1 MIVSPQKIQDIA
13 RDLESNLN
21 VRFKNKSSGLNSVR
35 LAYDSNGAPE
45 LFVSHGGN
53 EAEGQPVAL
62 IYLQQ
67 ISMVSNDIF
76 GNAALAY
83 CPSTS
88 MLAYEKDAN
97 GKPLPVEADLDMLR
111 WELFP
116 FGMQYNL
123 VEIANGTAVT
133 AANAL
138 AASPVVS
145 LDSLYW
151 PTKGV

>member
-1 MIVSPQKIQDIA
+1 MIVSPQKVQDIA

-21 VRFKNKSSGLNSVR
+21 VRFKNKSSGLNSIR
-35 LAYDSNGAPE
+35 LAYDSNGAPQ
-45 LFVSHGGN
+45 LFISHAGN

-83 CPSTS
+83 CPSSS
-88 MLAYEKDAN
+88 MLAYEKDVN

-123 VEIANGTAVT
+123 VEIANGSAVT
-133 AANAL
+133 AANAA

-145 LDSLYW
+145 LDNLYW

>member
-21 VRFKNKSSGLNSVR
+21 QRFKNKASGLNSIR
-35 LAYDSNGAPE
+35 TAFDSNGAPQ
-45 LFVSHGGN
+45 LFVSNGGN

-67 ISMVSNDIF
+67 ISAVSNDIF
-76 GNAALAY
+76 GNPALAY

-88 MLAYEKDAN
+88 MIAYELNAAGAPIPN
-97 GKPLPVEADLDMLR
+97 QQDLDTLK
-111 WELFP
+111 WELWL
-116 FGMQYNL
+116 FGMQYNQ
-123 VEIANGTAVT
+123 VQIANGLAVT
-133 AANAL
+133 AVNAL
-138 AASPVVS
+138 AAIPALS

>member
-13 RDLESNLN
+13 RDLSSNLN
-21 VRFKNKSSGLNSVR
+21 VRLASNSGLNYIR
-35 LAYDSNGAPE
+35 LAYDSEGAPE
-45 LFVSHGGN
+45 LFISHGGN

-83 CPSTS
+83 TPSTS
-88 MLAYEKDAN
+88 MIAYEQDAN
-97 GKPLPVEADLDMLR
+97 GKPLPSEADLDTLK
-111 WELFP
+111 WELFQ
-116 FGMQYNL
+116 FGMKYNL
-123 VEIANGTAVT
+123 VEIANGSAVT

-138 AASPVVS
+138 ATSPSVS